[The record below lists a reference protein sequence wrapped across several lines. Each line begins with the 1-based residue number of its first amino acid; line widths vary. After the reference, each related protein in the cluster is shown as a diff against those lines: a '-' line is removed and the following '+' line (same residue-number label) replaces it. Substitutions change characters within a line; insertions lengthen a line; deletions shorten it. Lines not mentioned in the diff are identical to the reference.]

1 MQIKKT
7 RLKQIIAEEIARFDS
22 LSEEE
27 KINESVSEK
36 KEESEDIVEILKA
49 IIKEKL

>member
-27 KINESVSEK
+27 KINENVSEK
-36 KEESEDIVEILKA
+36 KEKPQDLVEILKA